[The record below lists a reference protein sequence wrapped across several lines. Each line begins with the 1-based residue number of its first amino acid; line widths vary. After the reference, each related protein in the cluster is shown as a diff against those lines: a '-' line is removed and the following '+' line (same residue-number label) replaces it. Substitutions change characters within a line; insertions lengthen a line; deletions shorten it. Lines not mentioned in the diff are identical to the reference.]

1 MLDTTNPRAGWIAVS
16 WATMTE
22 PTRPPRPRSW
32 REMNEWIADL
42 LVRRTGQGVEAWN
55 ARIGEQTSP
64 DEASLRAWLTEQ
76 GVTGYP
82 AMLLVME
89 RFGYPDYLIA
99 SADELIEGQYADR
112 PALRPI
118 LDAVLARLPAIGGV
132 SVQARKTYVALV
144 TPRRT
149 FAAVQPTTKKRVD
162 LGLRLAEQ
170 APAGRLE
177 RAPSFGQ
184 SSMTMKIGLASPD
197 EVDDEVERWLRRAY
211 EENA

>member
-1 MLDTTNPRAGWIAVS
+1 MTDATRAPG
-16 WATMTE
+16 
-22 PTRPPRPRSW
+22 RRSW

-42 LVRRTGQGVEAWN
+42 LVKRTAEGVDAWN
-55 ARIGEQTSP
+55 ARVRSQGFG
-64 DEASLRAWLTEQ
+64 DEASLRAWLSEQ

-82 AMLLVME
+82 QMLLVYE
-89 RFGYPDYLIA
+89 RFGYPDYLTA

-118 LDAVLARLPAIGGV
+118 LEAVLARLPVVGDV
-132 SVQARKTYVALV
+132 TVQARKTYVALL

-162 LGLRLAEQ
+162 LGLRLAGVE
-170 APAGRLE
+170 PTGRLE

-184 SSMTMKIGLASPD
+184 SSVTVKVGLSSPED
-197 EVDDEVERWLRRAY
+197 VDDEVEGWLRRAH
-211 EENA
+211 EQNA